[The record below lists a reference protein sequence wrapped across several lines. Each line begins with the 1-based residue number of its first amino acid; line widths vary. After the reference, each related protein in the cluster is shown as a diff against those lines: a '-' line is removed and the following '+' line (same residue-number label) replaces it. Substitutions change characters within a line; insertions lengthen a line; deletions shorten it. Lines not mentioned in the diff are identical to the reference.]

1 MKLKFLA
8 AALLGALTFAVAAPA
23 QAQYYYRRRPAARA
37 AARIAVP
44 PYRYPRPA
52 YGPRPY
58 YYPYARPRPYYYG
71 PRRILRAGL
80 FRLGLRPG
88 LLGRHRR
95 VLV

>member
-1 MKLKFLA
+1 MRFKFFA

-37 AARIAVP
+37 TARIALP
-44 PYRYPRPA
+44 PYGYPRPA

-71 PRRILRAGL
+71 PRG
-80 FRLGLRPG
+80 FYGPG
-88 LLGRHRR
+88 YSGWGYGPGFS
-95 VLV
+95 VGIGVF